1 MLRTPGRNDPS
12 WTSIASSSAGDFFF
26 HSHLDY
32 VLHYFLKLRCYYF
45 LKWFLVK
52 RFCRPEDVIW
62 VGICIFGSS
71 NTIQYL
77 SSILSLYVGTLNFYS
92 LPLTIPFVDQLNHPK
107 DIFMIKINAVYIV
120 RVFSITRV
128 IRAIIQWLVG
138 QGWDIIIIFFFP
150 ISWGNSSLMHF
161 FTLNVSLDC

>member
-1 MLRTPGRNDPS
+1 M
-12 WTSIASSSAGDFFF
+12 
-26 HSHLDY
+26 
-32 VLHYFLKLRCYYF
+32 
-45 LKWFLVK
+45 
-52 RFCRPEDVIW
+52 E
-62 VGICIFGSS
+62 ICIVGSS

-128 IRAIIQWLVG
+128 IRAIIQ
-138 QGWDIIIIFFFP
+138 
-150 ISWGNSSLMHF
+150 
-161 FTLNVSLDC
+161 